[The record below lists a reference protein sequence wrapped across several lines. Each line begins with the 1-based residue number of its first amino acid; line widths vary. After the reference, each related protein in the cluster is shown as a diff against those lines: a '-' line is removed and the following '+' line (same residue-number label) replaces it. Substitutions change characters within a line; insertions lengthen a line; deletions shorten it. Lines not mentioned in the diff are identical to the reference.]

1 MRNFMNRIIQYLS
14 IVLLLSLYACSSS
27 LTKKTAENLKSALNS
42 ELTASEKY
50 AKFAQV
56 AMSEGFDTLS
66 QLFSA
71 ASKSEKIHAANHE
84 RMLHKYGGNSDN
96 PEIAAYQ
103 VKTTKENLDAAIK
116 SELFDMQSLYPG
128 FIKTAEIETA
138 PDGATAFT
146 WALNG
151 DKRHLNFYRKAAASL
166 TAGNENGISYLW
178 YVCPKCGNLYNP
190 DDIKTLCEV
199 CLEKQENFIGF
210 AKEESK

>member
-1 MRNFMNRIIQYLS
+1 MNRIIIYLS
-14 IVLLLSLYACSSS
+14 IVLVLSLNACVSS
-27 LTKKTAENLKSALNS
+27 LTKKTAENLKSALNT

-50 AKFAQV
+50 TKFAQV

-71 ASKSEKIHAANHE
+71 ASKSEKIHAANHV
-84 RMLHKYGGNSDN
+84 RILHKYGGNSDN

-116 SELFDMQSLYPG
+116 GELFDMQSLYPG

-146 WALNG
+146 WAWSG
-151 DKRHLNFYRKAAASL
+151 DKRHLNFYRKATASL
-166 TAGNENGISYLW
+166 AAGNENGISYLW

>member
-1 MRNFMNRIIQYLS
+1 MNRIIQYLS
-14 IVLLLSLYACSSS
+14 IFFVLFLFACGSS
-27 LTKKTAENLKSALNS
+27 LTKKTAENLKVALNN
-42 ELTASEKY
+42 ERTASEKY
-50 AKFAQV
+50 TKYAQV
-56 AMSEGFDTLS
+56 AMSEGFDTLA

-71 ASKSEKIHAANHE
+71 VSNSEKIHAMNHE

-116 SELFDMQSLYPG
+116 SEMLDMQSLYPG

-151 DKRHLNFYRKAAASL
+151 DKRHLNFYRKAASSIL
-166 TAGNENGISYLW
+166 SGNEFGISYLW
-178 YVCPKCGNLYNP
+178 YVCPRCGNIYNP
-190 DDIKTLCEV
+190 DDSRALCEI

-210 AKEESK
+210 VKIDSK